1 MLSSASRAFVLTFF
15 ILCLSACGAVVPP
28 PLAAPP
34 PICQDGQVNTEEVP
48 CTPGPDDGG
57 DDGGDDDGGGDDGG
71 DNGPEPLSC
80 ETTTVT
86 PRFKARILSSQTT
99 LKSCYARGSSA
110 TVFMS
115 VKLEDSTIAFRDP
128 TLVFDIVTVDANGN
142 TKSVAGPLLGN
153 QAPGVNPDILREE
166 ITKEQL
172 VSGLEAAVS
181 FKFSDNATPGK
192 YVMVLSLFMDSD
204 AFNPANLVG
213 RIFYD
218 FEIK

>member
-15 ILCLSACGAVVPP
+15 ILSLSACGAVLPS

-57 DDGGDDDGGGDDGG
+57 DDGGGDNGGGDDGG
-71 DNGPEPLSC
+71 AEPISC
-80 ETTTVT
+80 ETAAVT

-128 TLVFDIVTVDANGN
+128 TLVFDIVRVGTNGS
-142 TKSVAGPLLGN
+142 TTSVAGSLLGN
-153 QAPGVNPDILREE
+153 QAPGVNPDIFQGD

-172 VSGLEAAVS
+172 LSGLEAAVS
-181 FKFSDNATPGK
+181 FKFSGEATPGK
-192 YVMVLSLFMDSD
+192 YVMVLSLFMDAD